1 MIDDDDDDDDDD
13 DKCIPKWGS
22 LKESNL
28 SRTLWWMLQLRGWP
42 ELFQHKHASP
52 GCITPAHCDA
62 WIKFQIRN
70 DAMKGCGGKQCSRM
84 FQVKTRQRL
93 ANFCLSKSFLDSA
106 MLKHAEAIP
115 RIFKQQYEQRRLLV
129 ACCPVLWKESW
140 FLTSLRWVQFSA
152 ARYVQPFSSI
162 KELTSQRNW

>member
-1 MIDDDDDDDDDD
+1 MSEFKRKQPVKDLVVDATAAR
-13 DKCIPKWGS
+13 
-22 LKESNL
+22 LA
-28 SRTLWWMLQLRGWP
+28 RTLPTQACEPRLHP
-42 ELFQHKHASP
+42 
-52 GCITPAHCDA
+52 PAHCDA